1 VTQAVFLIALAN
13 ALLAALAVLFS
24 SLSTP
29 VLSVVYT
36 LGLYATG
43 LVVERPAGLRR
54 PDAGCAGHARARR
67 PPTSSRTSTVQTCAR
82 TVAHMETAPTLAARR
97 SRSATPA
104 AYCRRRARARRRRV
118 REEGAQV
125 SRPSDAR
132 SARVLAAAL
141 AVFAACGTLGGR
153 GRAPAEAKLPRP
165 EPLAELSYYPSGTW
179 LAPAAMGDATA
190 WSDLLWLR
198 AVQYYGLHRRPTT
211 RSCAWATSST
221 SSTTLDPRFQSAYV
235 FGGTS
240 LCQEAHQFDAGVRL
254 LEKGQRNN
262 PTAWIYPFELG
273 FVHYLGKRDLTRATF
288 DFAQAARQPAAPDYC
303 QRFAAWSGQRAGYE
317 AVAVELW
324 RQVAET
330 TDNAILRDRAVD
342 HLRALLKGHD
352 QREGARALGGVAA
365 SLTGVVPQRKETA
378 VKGGRS

>member
-1 VTQAVFLIALAN
+1 M
-13 ALLAALAVLFS
+13 
-24 SLSTP
+24 
-29 VLSVVYT
+29 
-36 LGLYATG
+36 
-43 LVVERPAGLRR
+43 R
-54 PDAGCAGHARARR
+54 
-67 PPTSSRTSTVQTCAR
+67 
-82 TVAHMETAPTLAARR
+82 
-97 SRSATPA
+97 
-104 AYCRRRARARRRRV
+104 
-118 REEGAQV
+118 
-125 SRPSDAR
+125 RPSDAR

-141 AVFAACGTLGGR
+141 AVFAACGALAVLGAR
-153 GRAPAEAKLPRP
+153 LAEAKLPRP

-179 LAPAAMGDATA
+179 LAPAAMGDAMA

-198 AVQYYGLHRRPTT
+198 AVQYYGLHRETDNTFLRM
-211 RSCAWATSST
+211 SHVFDIV
-221 SSTTLDPRFQSAYV
+221 TTLDPRFQSAYV

-254 LEKGQRNN
+254 LEKGQHNN

-342 HLRALLKGHD
+342 HLRALLKGTTSD
-352 QREGARALGGVAA
+352 KALERWAA
-365 SLTGVVPQRKETA
+365 SLRPLNGVVPQRKEQA